1 MKRLLMLIIFIGC
14 NVEKSQKININ
25 DFQKVISVND
35 TIALSDS
42 INVWEENHEVFLEF
56 FSNYIIRNND
66 DFFSSLI
73 SFKNDTL
80 IKEANDSISLFLNK
94 NEDEIYDEISYSL
107 NKFYGFF
114 PSLTQ
119 TKVYIYNSGFN
130 YGIISYDDV
139 VAIGLDN
146 YLNENSKFYKM
157 LSIPDY
163 LRKYKSKRYIN
174 ANLIEVIFN
183 SYFQEY
189 YKRNNFLSSLIYKG
203 KIMYVIEKCSK
214 SSREINFSYTNEEYL
229 WCEENEFQIWN
240 FFIENNLIFSNN
252 QNNLRSYLDYS
263 PFAKGMPQ
271 ESPGRIA
278 YYVGYKI
285 FKKYAEKHKH
295 KTLFELIAE
304 TDENKILSESKYR
317 PKK

>member
-1 MKRLLMLIIFIGC
+1 
-14 NVEKSQKININ
+14 
-25 DFQKVISVND
+25 
-35 TIALSDS
+35 
-42 INVWEENHEVFLEF
+42 
-56 FSNYIIRNND
+56 
-66 DFFSSLI
+66 
-73 SFKNDTL
+73 
-80 IKEANDSISLFLNK
+80 
-94 NEDEIYDEISYSL
+94 
-107 NKFYGFF
+107 
-114 PSLTQ
+114 
-119 TKVYIYNSGFN
+119 
-130 YGIISYDDV
+130 
-139 VAIGLDN
+139 
-146 YLNENSKFYKM
+146 M
-157 LSIPDY
+157 LSTPDY
-163 LRKYKSKRYIN
+163 LRKYNSKRYIT

-189 YKRNNFLSSLIYKG
+189 HKRNNFLSSLIYKG

-214 SSREINFSYTNEEYL
+214 NSREVNFSYTNEEYL

-285 FKKYAEKHKH
+285 FKKYAQKYKN
-295 KTLFELIAE
+295 KTLFELITE